1 MANSEAIP
9 NVNLLLQLLTNP
21 TALQQAIMTI
31 TQNQQIS
38 SAPAISTPS
47 NALIGVINTS
57 FPSGSIQNPITKEE
71 WNQWKK
77 KKQPKRTGKIF
88 FNYHMIHIGLIG
100 QRNLRD
106 RLNATCE
113 KGKYA
118 SEQTPGKIR
127 SVITSVSSFK
137 SDFPTFPVSVGDFVL
152 QKITEDIV
160 GNWEKIKEAQ
170 IQGIEPPPKCKNI
183 TPPNPKLKKM
193 KSIPPAPISNAALTE
208 IEINDSD
215 IQNVQ
220 INDTHIQFN
229 NVDVQFNDTDVQSN
243 DTDVQSNDVDV
254 QFNDTN
260 VQLSSQIQK
269 DVRKSGNQEKQ
280 TRKTRANQKK
290 VTKTTGDQITT
301 RNTCNTRK
309 KVKK

>member
-1 MANSEAIP
+1 M
-9 NVNLLLQLLTNP
+9 L
-21 TALQQAIMTI
+21 
-31 TQNQQIS
+31 
-38 SAPAISTPS
+38 
-47 NALIGVINTS
+47 INTS
-57 FPSGSIQNPITKEE
+57 FPRGSIQNPITKEE

-77 KKQPKRTGKIF
+77 KKQPKEDWKDFLQLPYDTYWTYRA
-88 FNYHMIHIGLIG
+88 
-100 QRNLRD
+100 R
-106 RLNATCE
+106 
-113 KGKYA
+113 KYA

-160 GNWEKIKEAQ
+160 GNWAETERKKKIKEAQ
-170 IQGIEPPPKCKNI
+170 IQGIELPPKRKNI

-220 INDTHIQFN
+220 INDTHVQFN

-269 DVRKSGNQEKQ
+269 DVRKSWYLNKRIRLFISTYE
-280 TRKTRANQKK
+280 
-290 VTKTTGDQITT
+290 I
-301 RNTCNTRK
+301 CNTLQFII
-309 KVKK
+309 

>member
-1 MANSEAIP
+1 MIGHPKCKFATPAINEPNCSAASYYDNHAKSTNIFCANPPI
-9 NVNLLLQLLTNP
+9 
-21 TALQQAIMTI
+21 
-31 TQNQQIS
+31 
-38 SAPAISTPS
+38 PAISTPS

-77 KKQPKRTGKIF
+77 KKQPKEDWKDFLQLPYDTYWTYRA
-88 FNYHMIHIGLIG
+88 
-100 QRNLRD
+100 R
-106 RLNATCE
+106 
-113 KGKYA
+113 KYA

-160 GNWEKIKEAQ
+160 GNWAETERKKKIKEAQ

-193 KSIPPAPISNAALTE
+193 KSIPPAPISNAALT
-208 IEINDSD
+208 
-215 IQNVQ
+215 
-220 INDTHIQFN
+220 INDTHVQFN

>member
-21 TALQQAIMTI
+21 TALQQAITTI
-31 TQNQQIS
+31 TQNQQVS
-38 SAPAISTPS
+38 SAPTPPIPAISTPS

-57 FPSGSIQNPITKEE
+57 FPRGSIQNPITKEE

-77 KKQPKRTGKIF
+77 KKQPKEDWKDFLQLPYDTYWTYRA
-88 FNYHMIHIGLIG
+88 
-100 QRNLRD
+100 R
-106 RLNATCE
+106 
-113 KGKYA
+113 KYA
-118 SEQTPGKIR
+118 LEQTPGKIR
-127 SVITSVSSFK
+127 SVITSFK

-160 GNWEKIKEAQ
+160 GNW
-170 IQGIEPPPKCKNI
+170 
-183 TPPNPKLKKM
+183 
-193 KSIPPAPISNAALTE
+193 ALTE
-208 IEINDSD
+208 IEINDAD
-215 IQNVQ
+215 IQFNNANVQ
-220 INDTHIQFN
+220 INDTHVQFN

-243 DTDVQSNDVDV
+243 DTDVQSNDVDVQFNDVDV

-301 RNTCNTRK
+301 RNTRNTRK

>member
-38 SAPAISTPS
+38 SAPTPPIPAISTPS

-57 FPSGSIQNPITKEE
+57 FPRGSIQNPITKEE

-77 KKQPKRTGKIF
+77 KKQPKEDWKDFLQLPYDTYWTYRA
-88 FNYHMIHIGLIG
+88 
-100 QRNLRD
+100 R
-106 RLNATCE
+106 
-113 KGKYA
+113 KYA

-127 SVITSVSSFK
+127 SVITSFK

-160 GNWEKIKEAQ
+160 GNWAETERKKKIKEAQ
-170 IQGIEPPPKCKNI
+170 IQGIEPPPKRKNI

-193 KSIPPAPISNAALTE
+193 
-208 IEINDSD
+208 
-215 IQNVQ
+215 
-220 INDTHIQFN
+220 
-229 NVDVQFNDTDVQSN
+229 
-243 DTDVQSNDVDV
+243 
-254 QFNDTN
+254 
-260 VQLSSQIQK
+260 
-269 DVRKSGNQEKQ
+269 
-280 TRKTRANQKK
+280 
-290 VTKTTGDQITT
+290 
-301 RNTCNTRK
+301 
-309 KVKK
+309 